1 MRLPEPD
8 AAGPCGHRTG
18 LSPLR
23 RGVSGPGEDRTGEL
37 ILKKMSLGRLF
48 IFLGI
53 LFFIAGVLMLTGS
66 KIPGLKNLGHLPG
79 DIAVEKEGFRF
90 YFPIVTCL
98 VVSAVLTLIFQ
109 LIHFLKNR

>member
-1 MRLPEPD
+1 MWLFEPD
-8 AAGPCGHRTG
+8 PPRPRGHRAG

-23 RGVSGPGEDRTGEL
+23 RGVSDPREDRTGEL

-53 LFFIAGVLMLTGS
+53 LFFVAGVLILTGS

-98 VVSAVLTLIFQ
+98 VVSAALTL
-109 LIHFLKNR
+109 